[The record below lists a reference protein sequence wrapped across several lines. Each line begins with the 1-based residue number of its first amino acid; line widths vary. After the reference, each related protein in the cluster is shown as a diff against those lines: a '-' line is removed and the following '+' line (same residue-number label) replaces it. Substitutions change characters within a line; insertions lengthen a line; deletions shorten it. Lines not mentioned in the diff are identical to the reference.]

1 LRKFAD
7 GYEMDISN
15 PCIFLKIRILD
26 DNIAKSVMDFL
37 ASNESI
43 FILDT
48 MFNIASI
55 IVKTADFTGFI
66 VLINNAVSRKVKDN

>member
-1 LRKFAD
+1 
-7 GYEMDISN
+7 MDISN
-15 PCIFLKIRILD
+15 PCIFKIRILY

-55 IVKTADFTGFI
+55 IVKTADFKK
-66 VLINNAVSRKVKDN
+66 VQDSKLIMI

>member
-1 LRKFAD
+1 
-7 GYEMDISN
+7 MDISN
-15 PCIFLKIRILD
+15 PCIFKIRILD

-55 IVKTADFTGFI
+55 IVKTADFTK
-66 VLINNAVSRKVKDN
+66 VQDSKLIMI